1 MYRYFYLI
9 IFLFFAHS
17 TSATICRSQAV
28 GNWNNAATWDC
39 GAVPGCYD
47 TIIINHIVTITSSV
61 NLNSCSKVTLIVND
75 SLVFNSGQKLEL
87 PCGSA
92 VYISSTGWLIPLG
105 PTSGSSQSNRIRICG
120 NVVWKS
126 GDGPMGGTTVLDISL
141 LSFTGTLNGSY
152 VDLNWQTAS
161 EINNSHF
168 IIEKSTNGYDFE
180 FLTQVNGAGNSS
192 VTLSYSCKDEAPQI
206 GTNYYRLKSVDFNS
220 VTKNE
225 GIVVVNYN
233 KFDFSF
239 YPNPFGD
246 NINISVNGSYD
257 FLTLQVCNIV
267 GEFVSELKLNGGD
280 TYLISKEELGIT
292 SKGSYF
298 LVLYPN
304 SNYHLASKKI
314 INH

>member
-1 MYRYFYLI
+1 MRKYFHLI
-9 IFLFFAHS
+9 LFLFFTHS
-17 TSATICRSQAV
+17 INATICRSQID
-28 GNWNNAATWDC
+28 GNWSNIATWAC

-87 PCGSA
+87 PCGSS

-141 LSFTGTLNGSY
+141 LSFTGKLNGSQ
-152 VDLNWQTAS
+152 VDLKWETIS
-161 EINNSHF
+161 EVNNSHF
-168 IIEKSTNGYDFE
+168 IIESSVNGYDFQ
-180 FLTQVNGAGNSS
+180 FLAKVDGAGNSNT
-192 VTLSYSCKDEAPQI
+192 TLSYSCVDKNPTI

-225 GIVVVNYN
+225 GVVSVNYN
-233 KFDFSF
+233 EFDFSF
-239 YPNPFGD
+239 YPNPFRD
-246 NINISVNGSYD
+246 DINISVDGSYD
-257 FLTLQVCNIV
+257 YLTLQIYNIL
-267 GEFVSELKLNGGD
+267 GEYVSELTLNGGD
-280 TYLISKEELGIT
+280 TYKISKEELGIT
-292 SKGSYF
+292 AKGSYF

>member
-9 IFLFFAHS
+9 IFFFIS
-17 TSATICRSQAV
+17 NSIDATICRSQAV
-28 GNWNNAATWDC
+28 GNW
-39 GAVPGCYD
+39 GGCYD
-47 TIIINHIVTITSSV
+47 TIIINHNVTISSQIDLEACTKIV
-61 NLNSCSKVTLIVND
+61 LLVND
-75 SLVFNSGQKLEL
+75 TLYFVTGNKLRL
-87 PCGSA
+87 PCGSI
-92 VYISSTGWLIPLG
+92 VLINPGGMLVPGGGGGSSNFLSICGDVLWRAADGPLG
-105 PTSGSSQSNRIRICG
+105 
-120 NVVWKS
+120 
-126 GDGPMGGTTVLDISL
+126 GPTVLDISL
-141 LSFTGTLNGSY
+141 LSFTANLNGPH

-161 EINNSHF
+161 EVNNSHF
-168 IIEKSTNGYDFE
+168 IIETSTNGVDFE

-192 VTLSYSCKDEAPQI
+192 VTLSYSCKDESPEA

-220 VTKNE
+220 VTRNE
-225 GIVVVNYN
+225 GIAAVNYN

-239 YPNPFGD
+239 YPNPFRD
-246 NINISVNGSYD
+246 NINISVNGSYE

>member
-9 IFLFFAHS
+9 IFLFFTHYID
-17 TSATICRSQAV
+17 ATICRSQID
-28 GNWNNAATWDC
+28 GDWGSAATWDC
-39 GAVPGCYD
+39 GAIPGCYD
-47 TIIINHIVTITSSV
+47 TIVVNHIVTITSSV

-161 EINNSHF
+161 EVNNSHF

-180 FLTQVNGAGNSS
+180 FLTQVSGAGNSN
-192 VTLSYSCKDEAPQI
+192 VTLSYSCKDKSPEL

-225 GIVVVNYN
+225 GIAAVNYN

-239 YPNPFGD
+239 YPNPFRD
-246 NINISVNGSYD
+246 NINISVNGSYEY
-257 FLTLQVCNIV
+257 LTLQVCNIV

-280 TYLISKEELGIT
+280 SHQISKEQLGIT